1 LLHILK
7 TKNRMTT
14 VQSNIAR
21 NILDSL
27 SISKIIKDVHIED
40 VNSPWNE
47 KVILLTK
54 RNGYVDIKLYL
65 WKKDAFLSGR
75 IHRLFLYIS
84 DAHDQDFNYDA
95 KIVPH
100 GTWEHKIR
108 ETYNHIWGIYVD
120 SRIARM
126 GMENFFDKTLRRNL
140 FIDAQKSLPWPV
152 SNLLFEK
159 LWNKEKYTH
168 NEIIHYAN
176 NLDELSGIDNTLE
189 LDAFE
194 IEIGRSLMDRTA
206 RKHIESITSNA
217 IRDIAYN
224 IINFTTSNC
233 KGTMI
238 ESSYYGIYFMY
249 DQEIFAEMLTTKTD
263 AIHITLFDF
272 HSNIHR
278 TYIITEDSEEI
289 NAVQQFIKTIYDN
302 IANHSRL
309 KAIKNPYTAPIEK

>member
-7 TKNRMTT
+7 AKDRITLKS
-14 VQSNIAR
+14 VAAR

-27 SISKIIKDVHIED
+27 SISKSIKDIHIEE
-40 VNSPWNE
+40 VGSPWNE
-47 KVILLTK
+47 KVILLKK
-54 RNGYVDIKLYL
+54 RNVYNDVKLCL
-65 WKKDAFLSGR
+65 WTNNTFLSGR

-84 DAHDQDFNYDA
+84 DALDQDFKYDE

-100 GTWEHKIR
+100 GTWEHKAR

-120 SRIARM
+120 SRIANM

-140 FIDAQKSLPWPV
+140 FIDTQKNLPWPV

-176 NLDELSGIDNTLE
+176 NLDELSGIDNAIE
-189 LDAFE
+189 LNAFE
-194 IEIGRSLMDRTA
+194 IEIGRSLTDQTV
-206 RKHIESITSNA
+206 RKHIDSIASNT

-224 IINFTTSNC
+224 IINFTASHC
-233 KGTMI
+233 KGTLM
-238 ESSYYGIYFMY
+238 ESSYYVIYFMY
-249 DQEIFAEMLTTKTD
+249 DQEIFAEILTTKTD
-263 AIHITLFDF
+263 GLHVTLFDF
-272 HSNIHR
+272 NSNIHR
-278 TYIITEDSEEI
+278 TYIVTEDSEEI
-289 NAVQQFIKTIYDN
+289 QAVQQFIKTIYDN

>member
-1 LLHILK
+1 MLNILK
-7 TKNRMTT
+7 ATNRMTLK
-14 VQSNIAR
+14 SNIAR

-27 SISKIIKDVHIED
+27 AISKAIKDIHIEE
-40 VNSPWNE
+40 VNSPWDE

-54 RNGYVDIKLYL
+54 LKGYTDVKLYL
-65 WKKDAFLSGR
+65 WKNNTFLSGR

-84 DAHDQDFNYDA
+84 DALDKDFNYDA

-120 SRIARM
+120 NRIARM
-126 GMENFFDKTLRRNL
+126 QMENFFDKTLRRNL
-140 FIDAQKSLPWPV
+140 FIDAQKNLPWPV
-152 SNLLFEK
+152 SNLIFEK

-176 NLDELSGIDNTLE
+176 NLEELSGIDGTSE
-189 LDAFE
+189 LNAFE
-194 IEIGRSLMDRTA
+194 IEIGKSLTDRTA
-206 RKHIESITSNA
+206 RKHIESIASNA

-224 IINFTTSNC
+224 IINFTASRC
-233 KGTMI
+233 KGTLI

-263 AIHITLFDF
+263 ALHLTLFDF
-272 HSNIHR
+272 NSNIHKS
-278 TYIITEDSEEI
+278 YIVTEGSEEI
-289 NAVQQFIKTIYDN
+289 YAIQQVIKTIYDN

>member
-1 LLHILK
+1 
-7 TKNRMTT
+7 MTEK
-14 VQSNIAR
+14 SNMAR

-27 SISKIIKDVHIED
+27 SISQIIKDIHIEE
-40 VNSPWNE
+40 VSSPWNE
-47 KVILLTK
+47 KIILLTK
-54 RNGYVDIKLYL
+54 RKGYAYVKIYL
-65 WKKDAFLSGR
+65 WKKENFLPGR

-84 DAHDQDFNYDA
+84 DALDPDFNYDA

-100 GTWEHKIR
+100 GTWEHKTR

-126 GMENFFDKTLRRNL
+126 GIENFFDKTLRRNL
-140 FIDAQKSLPWPV
+140 FIDAQKNLPWPV

-159 LWNKEKYTH
+159 LWNKENYTH

-176 NLDELSGIDNTLE
+176 NLDELSETDNALE
-189 LDAFE
+189 LNAFE
-194 IEIGRSLMDRTA
+194 IEIGKSLTDRTA
-206 RKHIESITSNA
+206 RKHIESIASNT

-224 IINFTTSNC
+224 IINFTTSHC

-272 HSNIHR
+272 HSNIHK
-278 TYIITEDSEEI
+278 TYIIKEGSEEI
-289 NAVQQFIKTIYDN
+289 HAVQQFIKTIYDN